1 MVVFDKSS
9 LVDEMLLDFL
19 SILGLLATGFLP
31 TDSSTFK
38 FPFFPSLAMGLV
50 GTVSLFL
57 LSGFF
62 APTPFLTSL
71 GDLSNL
77 ILDAASKNC
86 LVLEPFPG
94 LDSLASSV
102 SSFFLTVRTTGPFLA
117 GPGDLSARDLAVASG
132 LLKGLT
138 ELLLLELREATEGEG
153 LKGRVLQFL
162 YK

>member
-1 MVVFDKSS
+1 MVVLGESS
-9 LVDEMLLDFL
+9 LVDEILLDFL

-31 TDSSTFK
+31 IDSSTFK
-38 FPFFPSLAMGLV
+38 LPFFPLLGMGLF
-50 GTVSLFL
+50 GAVSPFL
-57 LSGFF
+57 LSGFV
-62 APTPFLTSL
+62 APTPFLTGL
-71 GDLSNL
+71 GDLSDL
-77 ILDAASKNC
+77 ILDASKNC

-94 LDSLASSV
+94 LDSFASSV

-153 LKGRVLQFL
+153 LRGRVLQF
-162 YK
+162 